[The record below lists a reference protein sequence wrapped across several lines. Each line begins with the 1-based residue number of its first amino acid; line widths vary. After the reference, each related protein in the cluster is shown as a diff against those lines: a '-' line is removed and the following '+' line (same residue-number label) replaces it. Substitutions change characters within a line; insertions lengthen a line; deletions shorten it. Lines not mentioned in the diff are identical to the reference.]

1 MAKKTTI
8 EGKTAQTILQ
18 QPTVVTVGGRQYKV
32 APPSTATLI
41 LASEAI
47 AELPPVTMEAENV
60 VNEALYYAKY
70 CRPIGDIVAILILG
84 AREAN
89 KPSETEGRKWSWRRK
104 GAETKRETL
113 ARELLELSPRDLQSL
128 LAEVMQLMEIG
139 DFFGVTAFLAAINL
153 TRPTKADEQI
163 ARGQ

>member
-18 QPTVVTVGGRQYKV
+18 QPTTVTVGGRQYKV

-47 AELPPVTMEAENV
+47 AELPHVTMETDNV

-84 AREAN
+84 AREAD
-89 KPSETEGRKWSWRRK
+89 KPNDTGGRKWSWRRK
-104 GAETKRETL
+104 GAETKREAL
-113 ARELLELSPRDLQSL
+113 ARELLEMSPRELQSL

-139 DFFGVTAFLAAINL
+139 DFFGVTTFLCGVNMTKR
-153 TRPTKADEQI
+153 TRVE
-163 ARGQ
+163 